1 MKTSLKNFGNIHLIF
16 TLLALLLNLLDLKL
30 LKIPK
35 KPSFSY
41 ILILKTRNSSKD
53 SKIIFNSCFKA
64 GGGGGCY
71 RGSNPK
77 NPAKNET
84 LEQSI
89 EHNRS
94 QKTIL
99 KNDKIWK
106 KLEIPEYSPISN
118 FRGGVNNRCFN
129 FFHQFQIISTP
140 HPIHNFWKNIFKV
153 S

>member
-64 GGGGGCY
+64 GGGGCY

-99 KNDKIWK
+99 KNDKI
-106 KLEIPEYSPISN
+106 
-118 FRGGVNNRCFN
+118 
-129 FFHQFQIISTP
+129 
-140 HPIHNFWKNIFKV
+140 
-153 S
+153 